1 MSAASPA
8 SAPRRTSPEVT
19 PELQLEIERFLY
31 AEAALLDRNDIAAW
45 FELLADDIR
54 YLMPAATNRLGNQ
67 TGAREFT
74 AEKDAAFFDE
84 SKASMHQRLKR
95 LQSGLAWAELPPS
108 RTRHLIT
115 NVLVKPTAIDG
126 EYRVESCFLVYRS
139 RLERQVDLFAGARED
154 LLRRTSGAL
163 GWQIA
168 RRTVHLDQATLLAN
182 NLSIF
187 F

>member
-1 MSAASPA
+1 MSAAT
-8 SAPRRTSPEVT
+8 SATAARRTSPGVT

-45 FELLADDIR
+45 FDLLADDIR
-54 YLMPAATNRLGNQ
+54 YLMPAVTNRLASEAG
-67 TGAREFT
+67 TREFSP
-74 AEKDAAFFDE
+74 EKEAAFFDE
-84 SKASMHQRLKR
+84 TKTSMRQRLKR
-95 LQSGLAWAELPPS
+95 LQSGLAWAELPVS

-115 NVLVKPTAIDG
+115 NVLVEPATVDG

-139 RLERQVDLFAGARED
+139 RLERQVDLFAGVRDD
-154 LLRRTSGAL
+154 LLRRAAGPL

-168 RRTVHLDQATLLAN
+168 RRTIHLDQATLLAN

>member
-1 MSAASPA
+1 MSSAKPA
-8 SAPRRTSPEVT
+8 TAWPSTTAEVT

-31 AEAALLDRNDIAAW
+31 KEAALLDRNDIASW

-54 YLMPAATNRLGNQ
+54 YLMPVSTNRLG
-67 TGAREFT
+67 GDARSREFT
-74 AEKDAAFFDE
+74 PQKAAAFFDE
-84 SKASMHQRLKR
+84 DKTSMKQRLKR
-95 LQSGLAWAELPPS
+95 LQSGLAWAEMPAS
-108 RTRHLIT
+108 RTRHLVA
-115 NVLVKPTAIDG
+115 NVLVEPTATDG

-139 RLERQVDLFAGARED
+139 RLERQVDVFAGMRED
-154 LLRRTSGAL
+154 VLRRASNPF

-168 RRTVHLDQATLLAN
+168 RRTIHLDQATLLAN

>member
-8 SAPRRTSPEVT
+8 SATRRTSPAVT

-31 AEAALLDRNDIAAW
+31 AEAAMLDRSDIAGW

-54 YLMPAATNRLGNQ
+54 YLMPVGTNRPGNEV
-67 TGAREFT
+67 GVRPFT
-74 AEKDAAFFDE
+74 PEKDAAFFDE
-84 SKASMHQRLKR
+84 SKTSMHQRLKR

-115 NVLVKPTAIDG
+115 NVLVEPAEADG

-139 RLERQVDLFAGARED
+139 RLERQVDLFAGVRDD
-154 LLRRTSGAL
+154 LLRRSAGAL

-168 RRTVHLDQATLLAN
+168 RRTIHLDQATLLAN

>member
-1 MSAASPA
+1 MSAARPA
-8 SAPRRTSPEVT
+8 SAPSRTSPDVT

-31 AEAALLDRNDIAAW
+31 AEAALLDRSDIAAW

-54 YLMPAATNRLGNQ
+54 YLMPVGTNRLGNDAA
-67 TGAREFT
+67 AREFT
-74 AEKDAAFFDE
+74 PEKQAAFFDE
-84 SKASMHQRLKR
+84 TKTSMRQRLKR
-95 LQSGLAWAELPPS
+95 LQSGLAWAELPVS

-115 NVLVKPTAIDG
+115 NVLVEPTPVDG

-139 RLERQVDLFAGARED
+139 RLERQVDLFAGVRDD

-168 RRTVHLDQATLLAN
+168 RRTIHLDQATLLAN